1 MTKYNYT
8 DNIPFSTNNPSN
20 DQPKMQEN
28 TNSID
33 NLINEDHYSFN
44 QNNGGF
50 HKQSRYPNLLSIPGA
65 TISSSTTL
73 YAKSAEG
80 TSNLFSTNG
89 VSGNEYQLTFQTTSQ
104 TDFAKFGYN
113 NSLTISPP
121 ASVGVGGWTFLP
133 GNGGNQSLMVPLA
146 GNGAMI
152 YQYGLISSITTTVTT
167 VTFPI
172 PYTAFSPNSTV
183 YSIVATPTGTNPIN
197 GNSFTVTDITNTSFK
212 YRTNNVAGG
221 FFWFAIGV

>member
-20 DQPKMQEN
+20 DQPKLQEN

-50 HKQSRYPNLLSIPGA
+50 HKQSRYPNLLAIPGA

-89 VSGNEYQLTFQTTSQ
+89 VSGNEYQLTFQTTSSTQ
-104 TDFAKFGYN
+104 FALFGN
-113 NSLTISPP
+113 DNAITTGI
-121 ASVGVGGWTFLP
+121 GGWTFMP

-146 GNGAMI
+146 ATGAII
-152 YQYGLISSITTTVTT
+152 YQYGSAPTTLNSRTT
-167 VTFPI
+167 NIVFPI
-172 PYTAFSPNSTV
+172 PFTTV
-183 YSIVATPTGTNPIN
+183 YSVVANLANLIPAPNPAVGWVI
-197 GNSFTVTDITNTSFK
+197 TDVNTTSFNF
-212 YRTNNVAGG
+212 RTGVAVNGAS
-221 FFWFAIGV
+221 FYWMAIGV